1 MASQL
6 LGARIETICPYGNL
20 TRDFNLSMNKEIT
33 GGETKPGVYW
43 SGWSS
48 FLIPKPYHLRLED
61 PLSCEDHKGSGSSV
75 N

>member
-20 TRDFNLSMNKEIT
+20 TRDFNLSMNQEIT
-33 GGETKPGVYW
+33 GGEAKPGVYW

-61 PLSCEDHKGSGSSV
+61 PLSLQGSQKLGKFR
-75 N
+75 